1 MEAYGC
7 LTFRLEVSGWIAQL
21 RLKSHSFVLVGCGR
35 RVDLVTVM
43 VSHLEPGRLDRR
55 HGVLLAIFKFVAL
68 QRMRLQVLRH
78 FQVNC
83 FVVVL
88 VFLILRLRQARIA
101 VAFIFFETLVCF
113 LVG

>member
-1 MEAYGC
+1 METYGC
-7 LTFRLEVSGWIAQL
+7 LTFRLEVSGWVAQL
-21 RLKSHSFVLVGCGR
+21 RLKSHSLVLVGCGR

-43 VSHLEPGRLDRR
+43 VSHLVLGRLYRR

-78 FQVNC
+78 FQVDC
-83 FVVVL
+83 FVVV

-101 VAFIFFETLVCF
+101 VAFVFFLTLVCIF
-113 LVG
+113 FIG